1 MTQIPGP
8 HSSSIQGAASS
19 SLSSP
24 SSRPAGAS
32 ALGPE
37 ALAFQALLEDLEGRA
52 QSLERTS
59 RQELTPDGL
68 AGALDEA
75 RTSLERML
83 SLKDQLLE
91 AWRASQQTAPP
102 SPRS

>member
-1 MTQIPGP
+1 MTQPIPSP
-8 HSSSIQGAASS
+8 HTSSIQGAAP
-19 SLSSP
+19 SSP
-24 SSRPAGAS
+24 FSRPAGAS

-37 ALAFQALLEDLEGRA
+37 ALAFQALLEDLGGRA
-52 QSLERTS
+52 RSLERTS

-91 AWRASQQTAPP
+91 AWRASQQAAPP
-102 SPRS
+102 PRT